1 MSEPTCNCFSAD
13 GWRIVL
19 PNEVLQEGDEYRWIG
34 LENEKPWSP
43 VSLNIG
49 LLRKTLS
56 QNAVFRTRRHLAN
69 CPAVKETE
77 TPKSETPRQYYDMDG
92 SPISL
97 LSLVKKEP
105 EWAAN
110 QILNRDLIESEL
122 NEANANHICELR
134 NQMIEYSKSLTA
146 TQQRLKEM
154 AEVARELWELL
165 KTKGQ
170 LINYISEKE
179 YAVLSRLEK
188 LEESK

>member
-1 MSEPTCNCFSAD
+1 M
-13 GWRIVL
+13 
-19 PNEVLQEGDEYRWIG
+19 
-34 LENEKPWSP
+34 
-43 VSLNIG
+43 
-49 LLRKTLS
+49 
-56 QNAVFRTRRHLAN
+56 
-69 CPAVKETE
+69 KETE